1 MYIIQNYYFKDI
13 NFKNGETDIEVLC
26 NRLTKSINE
35 LDAKN
40 TVVNM
45 TAVEKELIK
54 EGDVE
59 TGMAKN

>member
-1 MYIIQNYYFKDI
+1 MYIIQIIILDI

-59 TGMAKN
+59 TGMAKS

>member
-1 MYIIQNYYFKDI
+1 MYILQTIILDI
-13 NFKNGETDIEVLC
+13 NFKNGETEIEVLC

-59 TGMAKN
+59 TGMAKS